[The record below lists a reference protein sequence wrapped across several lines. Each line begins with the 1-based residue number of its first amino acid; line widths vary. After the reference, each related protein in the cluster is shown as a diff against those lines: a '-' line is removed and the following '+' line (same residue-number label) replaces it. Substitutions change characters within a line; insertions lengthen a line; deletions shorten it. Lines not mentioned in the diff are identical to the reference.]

1 MMKEDWL
8 RSAAREVC
16 SAMLDALPEEP
27 FPVSPAFEERMEPLL
42 RSPSIAR
49 RAAPLPAKAAIV
61 AAVLCCAALSVPTV
75 RAELR
80 RWRLEVRADAR
91 IRYFAGG
98 PIDEPLPWYA
108 IGAFPEGYYLSPE
121 REIVESSSG
130 DFRSIRY
137 ENDEGQ
143 YLYFDYGYMEQGAA
157 SVLYL
162 DEGDTLLETTVNG
175 YPAEICLT
183 DTPETSRNL
192 ITWIVEEDN
201 MDFSIMGHFSAGEL
215 VEMAESVYIEK
226 RG

>member
-1 MMKEDWL
+1 MKEYLL
-8 RSAAREVC
+8 RSAAQEVR
-16 SAMLDALPEEP
+16 SAMLDALPKDP
-27 FPVSPAFEERMEPLL
+27 FPVSPAFEERIAPLL

-49 RAAPLPAKAAIV
+49 RTAPLPAKAAIV

-80 RWRLEVRADAR
+80 RWSLEVREDVR
-91 IRYFAGG
+91 IHYFAGES
-98 PIDEPLPWYA
+98 IDEPLPWYA

-121 REIVESSSG
+121 QEIVESASG
-130 DFRSIRY
+130 SYRSIRY

-175 YPAEICLT
+175 HSAEICLT

-192 ITWIVEEDN
+192 IKWIVEEEN
-201 MDFSIMGHFSAGEL
+201 MDFSIMGHFSAAEL
-215 VEMAESVYIEK
+215 VEMAESVYIDK
-226 RG
+226 KT

>member
-1 MMKEDWL
+1 MKEALL
-8 RSAAREVC
+8 RSAAQEVR
-16 SAMLDALPEEP
+16 SAMLDALPTDL
-27 FPVSPAFEERMEPLL
+27 FPVSPAFEQRMAPLL
-42 RSPSIAR
+42 RAPSIAR
-49 RAAPLPAKAAIV
+49 RASPFPVKAAIV

-80 RWRLEVRADAR
+80 RWSLEVRTDVR
-91 IRYFAGG
+91 VHYFTGD
-98 PIDEPLPWYA
+98 PIEEPLPWYA
-108 IGAFPEGYYLSPE
+108 IGVFPEGYYLSPE

-137 ENDEGQ
+137 ENDAGQ

-162 DEGDTLLETTVNG
+162 DEGDTLVETTVNG
-175 YPAEICLT
+175 YSAEICLT

-201 MDFSIMGHFSAGEL
+201 MDFSIMGHFSAAEL

-226 RG
+226 KR

>member
-1 MMKEDWL
+1 MKEYLL
-8 RSAAREVC
+8 RSAAQEVR
-16 SAMLDALPEEP
+16 SAMLDALPKDP
-27 FPVSPAFEERMEPLL
+27 FPVSPAFEERIEPLL

-80 RWRLEVRADAR
+80 RWSLEVREDVR
-91 IRYFAGG
+91 IHYFAGES
-98 PIDEPLPWYA
+98 IDEPLPWYA

-121 REIVESSSG
+121 QEIVESASG
-130 DFRSIRY
+130 SYRSIRY

-162 DEGDTLLETTVNG
+162 DEGDTLLEATVSG
-175 YPAEICLT
+175 HSAEICLT

-192 ITWIVEEDN
+192 IKWIVEEES
-201 MDFSIMGHFSAGEL
+201 MDFSIMGHFSAAEL
-215 VEMAESVYIEK
+215 VEMAESVYIEE
-226 RG
+226 RR